1 MKLKQI
7 VLTIIFTFT
16 GLILLPHM
24 HTEAAQIGIG
34 TEKKIVQNPL
44 QMKREAIRLEKEK
57 QAAKRAEEQAKQRAA
72 EQAAQQ
78 ERERQAK
85 AEQEAKQKKETLEK
99 AEAQKKQQAED
110 EAKRKQQEN
119 QKEAAST
126 VEPKKVAAKNETG
139 GRQETFETTAYTN
152 DAALNGSYDGKVL
165 TASGYDVTHTIHF
178 EGRRIVAVDPNVIPL
193 GTKVH
198 VEGFGDAIALDTG
211 GVIHG
216 KIMDLMMETEQ
227 EAINWGRRS
236 VQVTIYESD

>member
-99 AEAQKKQQAED
+99 AEAQKKQQAQD

-178 EGRRIVAVDPNVIPL
+178 EGRRIVAVDPSVIPL

-236 VQVTIYESD
+236 VQVMIYE

>member
-178 EGRRIVAVDPNVIPL
+178 EGRRIVAVDPSVIPL

-236 VQVTIYESD
+236 VQVTIYE

>member
-85 AEQEAKQKKETLEK
+85 AEQEAKQKKEAIEK
-99 AEAQKKQQAED
+99 AEALKKQQAQD
-110 EAKRKQQEN
+110 EAKRKQQAN
-119 QKEAAST
+119 QKETAST

-178 EGRRIVAVDPNVIPL
+178 EGRRIVAVDPSVIPL

-236 VQVTIYESD
+236 VQVTIYE

>member
-16 GLILLPHM
+16 GLILVPHM

-44 QMKREAIRLEKEK
+44 EMKREAVRLEKK
-57 QAAKRAEEQAKQRAA
+57 RAAKRAAEKVARHERKLKEQQARA
-72 EQAAQQ
+72 
-78 ERERQAK
+78 ER
-85 AEQEAKQKKETLEK
+85 EAKQKQQQLE
-99 AEAQKKQQAED
+99 EEKQQALEKKKQTKKAEVKPVAED
-110 EAKRKQQEN
+110 
-119 QKEAAST
+119 
-126 VEPKKVAAKNETG
+126 NEQSG
-139 GRQETFETTAYTN
+139 RRQETFETTAYTN
-152 DAALNGSYDGKVL
+152 DAALNGSYGGKVL
-165 TASGYDVTHTIHF
+165 TASGYDVTHTIRF
-178 EGRRIVAVDPNVIPL
+178 EGRRIVAVDPRVIPL

-198 VEGFGDAIALDTG
+198 VDGFGDAIALDTG

-236 VQVTIYESD
+236 VKVTIYD

>member
-57 QAAKRAEEQAKQRAA
+57 QAAKRSEEQAKQRAA

-99 AEAQKKQQAED
+99 AEAQKKQQAQD

-178 EGRRIVAVDPNVIPL
+178 EGRRIVAVDPSVIPL

-236 VQVTIYESD
+236 VQVTIYE

>member
-99 AEAQKKQQAED
+99 AEAQKKQQAQD

-178 EGRRIVAVDPNVIPL
+178 EGRRIVAVDPSVIPL

-236 VQVTIYESD
+236 VQVTIYE

>member
-85 AEQEAKQKKETLEK
+85 AEQEAKQKKEAIEK
-99 AEAQKKQQAED
+99 AEALKKQQAQD
-110 EAKRKQQEN
+110 EAKRKQQAN
-119 QKEAAST
+119 QKETAAT
-126 VEPKKVAAKNETG
+126 VEPKKVTAKNETG

-178 EGRRIVAVDPNVIPL
+178 EGRRIVAVDPSVIPL

-236 VQVTIYESD
+236 VQVTIYE

>member
-16 GLILLPHM
+16 GLILAPHM

-44 QMKREAIRLEKEK
+44 EMKRESVRLEKK
-57 QAAKRAEEQAKQRAA
+57 RAAKRAA
-72 EQAAQQ
+72 EKVA
-78 ERERQAK
+78 RHERQLKEQQAR
-85 AEQEAKQKKETLEK
+85 AEREAKQKQQQLEK
-99 AEAQKKQQAED
+99 EQQQAIE
-110 EAKRKQQEN
+110 
-119 QKEAAST
+119 
-126 VEPKKVAAKNETG
+126 KKTKKAEVKPVAQDNEQAG

-178 EGRRIVAVDPNVIPL
+178 EGRRIVAVDPRVIPL

-198 VEGFGDAIALDTG
+198 VDGFGDAIALDTG

-236 VQVTIYESD
+236 VKVTIYD

>member
-99 AEAQKKQQAED
+99 AEAQKKQQAQD

-236 VQVTIYESD
+236 VQVTIYE

>member
-72 EQAAQQ
+72 EQAAQH

-99 AEAQKKQQAED
+99 AEAQKKQQAQD

-178 EGRRIVAVDPNVIPL
+178 EGRRIVAVDPSVIPL

-236 VQVTIYESD
+236 VQVTIYE

>member
-57 QAAKRAEEQAKQRAA
+57 QAAKLAEEQAKQRAA

-178 EGRRIVAVDPNVIPL
+178 EGRRIVAVDPSVIPL

-236 VQVTIYESD
+236 VQVTIYE

>member
-85 AEQEAKQKKETLEK
+85 AEQEAKKKKETLEK
-99 AEAQKKQQAED
+99 AEAQKKQQAQD

-178 EGRRIVAVDPNVIPL
+178 EGRRIVAVDPSVIPL

-236 VQVTIYESD
+236 VQVTIYE